1 MHTCRRDRGRSD
13 YSPRVNELVHFGRV
27 HGRYAMWSSRRPS
40 VSAMFDL
47 DVICQAIRARRLLAF
62 KYGGFH
68 RIVAPYCHGASQRDR
83 EVLRGVQIGG
93 LSRSFVSTVVCR
105 RLLPDRSRS
114 VAFKKNVVR

>member
-1 MHTCRRDRGRSD
+1 
-13 YSPRVNELVHFGRV
+13 
-27 HGRYAMWSSRRPS
+27 
-40 VSAMFDL
+40 MFDL

-93 LSRSFVSTVVCR
+93 LSRSGGFGFGKLWLVKQMSEIRMTNDPFIADDPQYNPDDKALLRIHCR
-105 RLLPDRSRS
+105 
-114 VAFKKNVVR
+114 V